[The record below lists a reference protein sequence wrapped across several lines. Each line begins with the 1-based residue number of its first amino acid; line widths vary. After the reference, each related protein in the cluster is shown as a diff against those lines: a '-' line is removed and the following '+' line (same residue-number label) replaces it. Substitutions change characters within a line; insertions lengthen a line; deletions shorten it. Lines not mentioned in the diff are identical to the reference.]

1 MPPASSPNVRKKERT
16 ADTFPSDN
24 AVNIAEVK
32 LFKPQNKKLYEK
44 IVKPFA
50 AIW

>member
-1 MPPASSPNVRKKERT
+1 MINERPIIANFIKEKNLAAQEIYR
-16 ADTFPSDN
+16 AKRDYVPVF
-24 AVNIAEVK
+24 V
-32 LFKPQNKKLYEK
+32 NKKLYEK

>member
-1 MPPASSPNVRKKERT
+1 MINERPIIANFIKEKNLAAQEIYR
-16 ADTFPSDN
+16 AKRDYVPMF
-24 AVNIAEVK
+24 V
-32 LFKPQNKKLYEK
+32 NKKLYEK